1 MYAISGKILLEKK
14 DYMIIALEMMVSG
27 KFVGICSRSHTI
39 EGVVMQILEDYCVDH
54 LASTQAFLDIV
65 SPP

>member
-1 MYAISGKILLEKK
+1 
-14 DYMIIALEMMVSG
+14 MVSG
-27 KFVGICSRSHTI
+27 KFVGICSRSHTRSHTI